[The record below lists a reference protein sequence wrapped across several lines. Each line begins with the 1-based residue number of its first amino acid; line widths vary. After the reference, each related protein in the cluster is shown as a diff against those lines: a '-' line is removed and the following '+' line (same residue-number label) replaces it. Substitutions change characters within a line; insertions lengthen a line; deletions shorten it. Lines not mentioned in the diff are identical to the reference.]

1 MRIAIQT
8 LFAVVCL
15 ALGCA
20 AFARPAA
27 LQKAVS
33 FAPKPMTKVERDSA
47 KSDADFLLKALPDGA
62 EAGKLHVGAFVLRP
76 DSAPQPL
83 IILGFP
89 EDFADA
95 NIAESGGVKLSV
107 RSDFSGDSP
116 ARFVRLDAFVRS
128 ISDGRR
134 CDRDRAR
141 VQVPDGRF
149 ALRVFDGDF
158 GHDVFK
164 VGGGGS
170 ILWILFRP

>member
-8 LFAVVCL
+8 LFAAACL

-33 FAPKPMTKVERDSA
+33 FAPKPMTKVERESA
-47 KSDADFLLKALPDGA
+47 KSDADFLLKALPDTA
-62 EAGKLHVGAFVLRP
+62 EAGKLHVGAFAMRSG
-76 DSAPQPL
+76 SAPQPL
-83 IILGFP
+83 IVLGFP
-89 EDFADA
+89 EDFPDA

-107 RSDFSGDSP
+107 RSDFSEDSV
-116 ARFVRLDAFVRS
+116 ARFVRLDAFVRR
-128 ISDGRR
+128 IPDGGRF
-134 CDRDRAR
+134 DRDRAR
-141 VQVPDGRF
+141 VQIPDGRF

-158 GHDVFK
+158 GEDVFK
-164 VGGGGS
+164 VGDGEK